1 MNAMLKVYL
10 NVLNAITNEE
20 GQGMAEY
27 GLILALVAVVVIA
40 ALTLSGRPSTN
51 LHGSSQ
57 DNVALVISD
66 DLASTQS

>member
-27 GLILALVAVVVIA
+27 GLILALVAVVVIV
-40 ALTLSGRPSTN
+40 ALT
-51 LHGSSQ
+51 
-57 DNVALVISD
+57 ALGGGLGDIFDGVTAE
-66 DLASTQS
+66 LVVP